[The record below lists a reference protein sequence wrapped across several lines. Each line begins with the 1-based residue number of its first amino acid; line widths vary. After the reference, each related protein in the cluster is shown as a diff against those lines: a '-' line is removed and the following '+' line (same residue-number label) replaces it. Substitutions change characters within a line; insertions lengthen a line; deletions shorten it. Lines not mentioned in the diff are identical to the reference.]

1 MVILAAVVSC
11 AVCLVRTGG
20 VGETGKCQIAA
31 TRPSSTGCFMA
42 VSFPSYFLIFVAE
55 TLIRCIF
62 LLCLTN
68 CLAYVVLYLRH
79 VNNRK

>member
-42 VSFPSYFLIFVAE
+42 VFPTF
-55 TLIRCIF
+55 
-62 LLCLTN
+62 
-68 CLAYVVLYLRH
+68 
-79 VNNRK
+79 